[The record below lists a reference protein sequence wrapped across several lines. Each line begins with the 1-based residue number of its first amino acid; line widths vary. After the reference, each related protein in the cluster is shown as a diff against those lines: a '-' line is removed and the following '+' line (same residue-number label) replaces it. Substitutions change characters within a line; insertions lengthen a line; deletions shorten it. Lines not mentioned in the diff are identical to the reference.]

1 MTAPIA
7 AHRPDP
13 RAADLTLTTQRPAP
27 EALRTPRRAE
37 DLIERL
43 LRRER
48 GAFEEVVRLYQ
59 EPMIKLA
66 LDFVQDLAAAEEVVQ
81 DTWIG
86 VLRGLHRFEHRA
98 SFKTWLFR
106 ILLNRARTRGKRDA
120 RLVSFSRVSAEPA
133 VIDALLDAND
143 DGEQRWSAPARRDPE
158 RDLRRKQA
166 RAILRD
172 ALDALPEQQR
182 AVVAMRDLEDADFR
196 DICDALQI
204 SPANQRVLL
213 HRGRARLRQHLLDG
227 LGDAI

>member
-7 AHRPDP
+7 AHRPDAP
-13 RAADLTLTTQRPAP
+13 AAHLTTATHRPAP
-27 EALRTPRRAE
+27 EALRPPKRAE

-59 EPMIKLA
+59 EPMLKLA

-86 VLRGLHRFEHRA
+86 VLRGLHRFERRA

-143 DGEQRWSAPARRDPE
+143 DGEHRWSAPARRDPE

-166 RAILRD
+166 RALLRD

-213 HRGRARLRQHLLDG
+213 HRGRARLRQHLQDN